1 MYCYENGSCWPIA
14 LVCCSGNG
22 FFCAIGFVVDGDVWD
37 IGVVV
42 CSADVVVAVGL
53 LSRIDC

>member
-1 MYCYENGSCWPIA
+1 M
-14 LVCCSGNG
+14 CCCENG

-42 CSADVVVAVGL
+42 CSAVVVVAVGL
-53 LSRIDC
+53 LNGIDCWFAVALDLLTLSNL